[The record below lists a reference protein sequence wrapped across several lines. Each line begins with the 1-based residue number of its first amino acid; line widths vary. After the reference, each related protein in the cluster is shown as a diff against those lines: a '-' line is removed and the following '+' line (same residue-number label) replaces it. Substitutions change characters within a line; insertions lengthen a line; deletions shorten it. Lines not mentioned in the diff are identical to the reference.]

1 LIFFSPLI
9 FLFTGKNARG
19 EDFTPS
25 VVTNSAFLYK
35 RETAIVAVGVAEEQM
50 KILTEYIAKALVE
63 APDQVE
69 VTQSRQGS
77 RVRLEL
83 KVSKDDMGRVIG
95 KSGRVANAIR
105 VLLRVAAERE
115 GQQVTLDVVEP

>member
-1 LIFFSPLI
+1 
-9 FLFTGKNARG
+9 
-19 EDFTPS
+19 
-25 VVTNSAFLYK
+25 
-35 RETAIVAVGVAEEQM
+35 M
-50 KILTEYIAKALVE
+50 KVLTEYIAKALVE
-63 APDQVE
+63 NPDQVE

-77 RVRLEL
+77 HVRLEL
-83 KVSKDDMGRVIG
+83 KVSKDDMGRMIG

>member
-1 LIFFSPLI
+1 
-9 FLFTGKNARG
+9 
-19 EDFTPS
+19 
-25 VVTNSAFLYK
+25 
-35 RETAIVAVGVAEEQM
+35 M
-50 KILTEYIAKALVE
+50 KVLTEFIAKALVE
-63 APDQVE
+63 NPSQVE
-69 VTQSRQGS
+69 VSQSRQGS

-83 KVSKDDMGRVIG
+83 RVSKEDMGRVIG

>member
-1 LIFFSPLI
+1 
-9 FLFTGKNARG
+9 
-19 EDFTPS
+19 
-25 VVTNSAFLYK
+25 
-35 RETAIVAVGVAEEQM
+35 M
-50 KILTEYIAKALVE
+50 KALTEYIAKALVE
-63 APDQVE
+63 NPDQVD